1 MAEGGV
7 RIEIDGLVQGVGF
20 RPWVHGLARAAAIR
34 GRVWNHPSGV
44 AVEAFGEGTVLR
56 EFVAQLA
63 HPPMAAASVRKVRS
77 RPIQGEHLDSF
88 EIVASRG
95 GRERSPSIP
104 PDLATCAECL
114 RELRSPLDRRHG
126 YPFINCTRCGP
137 RYSIALDVPYDRLR
151 TTMAEFRM
159 CAACRREYEDPR
171 DRRFHAQPNA
181 CSACGPHLRLVE
193 PQGASLA
200 GDPIARGAEVLKGGG
215 ILAVKGLGGY
225 HLACDATSE
234 AAVARLRSRKRRDEK
249 PFAVMVASL
258 AAAEQLAELAGADRE
273 LLTAVS
279 RPIVLVPRR
288 LACGLADAVAPRC
301 ALVGLILPYTPLH
314 ELLLSGARRPLVMT
328 SGNLTDEP
336 MACEDAEALRRL
348 GGIADAFLVH
358 DRAIANRCDDSVA
371 RVIAGRPR
379 LLRRGRG
386 FVPASLRIAPPA
398 PRPILACGAHQKSAF
413 CLLAGDRAWLG
424 PHVGDLETDE
434 ACRSFESALAHF
446 QRFVGIEPEVVVH
459 DLHPDYFTT
468 AFARRHPAPLRIGV
482 QHHHAHVASAMAEFG
497 LEGPV
502 LGLAWDGTGYGS
514 DGTSWGGE
522 FLVADLADFR
532 RVATFRA
539 FALPGGER
547 AVREVWRA
555 ALSVLE
561 DAFEGAPPLEEL
573 ALFGAVPPVRTD
585 AARRML
591 AASLNTPLVRGVGRY
606 FDAFGALVLPRAE
619 ARYEGQVAAE
629 LTAVADAA
637 ERRPYPFAI
646 ETAAVDAVDLRPTV
660 RAAVADLR
668 ASAAPA
674 TVSGR
679 FHATLVAAAVEVVRR
694 VFREFGPLPVVLA
707 GGCFQNAR
715 LVEDLSGALARFTT
729 VYVPQDV
736 PPSDGGI
743 ALGQAVIASARLRR
757 DLSLRDREHGGG

>member
-1 MAEGGV
+1 MAECGV
-7 RIEIDGLVQGVGF
+7 RVEVDGLVQGVGF
-20 RPWVHGLARAAAIR
+20 RPWVHALARAAAIR

-44 AVEAFGEGTVLR
+44 AIEAFGEDAALR
-56 EFVAQLA
+56 EFVVRLA
-63 HPPMAAASVRKVRS
+63 RPPMAAAGVRSLRS
-77 RPIQGEHLDSF
+77 RPIPSEDVGSF
-88 EIVASRG
+88 EIVDSRG
-95 GRERSPSIP
+95 GPERSPSIP

-114 RELRSPLDRRHG
+114 HELRSQHDRRHG
-126 YPFINCTRCGP
+126 HPFISCTRCGP
-137 RYSIALDVPYDRLR
+137 RYSIALDVPYDRPR

-159 CAACRREYEDPR
+159 CAACRHEYEDPR

-181 CSACGPHLRLVE
+181 CSACGPRLRLVD
-193 PQGASLA
+193 PRGTALD
-200 GDPIARGAEVLKGGG
+200 GDPIAHGAAMLGGGG

-225 HLACDATSE
+225 HLACDARSE

-249 PFAVMVASL
+249 PFAVMVSSL
-258 AAAEQLAELAGADRE
+258 EAAEHLAELAGADRE
-273 LLTAVS
+273 LLTAAS

-288 LACGLADAVAPRC
+288 LASGLADAVAPRC
-301 ALVGLILPYTPLH
+301 ALVGLMLPYTPLH
-314 ELLLSGARRPLVMT
+314 ELLLAAAARPLVMT
-328 SGNLTDEP
+328 SGNRSDEP
-336 MACEDAEALRRL
+336 MAYEDGEALRHL
-348 GGIADAFLVH
+348 GDIADAFLVH

-371 RVIAGRPR
+371 RVVAGRPR

-386 FVPASLRIAPPA
+386 FVPASLRVAPPA

-413 CLLAGDRAWLG
+413 CLLEGDRAWLG

-434 ACRSFESALAHF
+434 ACHSFENTLARF

-482 QHHHAHVASAMAEFG
+482 QHHHAHVASAMAEHG

-555 ALSVLE
+555 ALALLE

-591 AASLNTPLVRGVGRY
+591 AAGLNAPLVRGVGRY
-606 FDAFGALVLPRAE
+606 FDALGALVLARTE

-646 ETAAVDAVDLRPTV
+646 ETGAVDAVDLRPTV

-668 ASAAPA
+668 ARAAAA

-694 VFREFGPLPVVLA
+694 VSGELGPLPVVLA

-715 LVEDLSGALARFTT
+715 LVEDLSGALAGVTT
-729 VYVPQDV
+729 VYVPRDV
-736 PPSDGGI
+736 PPNDGGI

-757 DLSLRDREHGGG
+757 GLALRDREQGGG